1 MPPSLQ
7 PDRPDL
13 SGHPDHGG
21 HHLYPAGLRL
31 AGRRVVVVGGG
42 RVAQRRLP
50 GLIAAGAEV
59 ELISPVTTPAV
70 EGYARSGEISWHQRG
85 YLPGDL
91 DGAWYVVCACD
102 NRAVND
108 AVSLEAE
115 RLRVF
120 CVRSDDAEAATAWTP
135 AVGRH
140 GPLTVAVLGS
150 RDPKRSASVRDEIV
164 NRLRNGEI
172 VAPKDRIRRPGVT
185 LVGGGPGDPDLI
197 TVAGRRA
204 LQEADVVI
212 ADRLAPR
219 ELLAEL
225 APDVELIDA
234 AKLPRGRSA
243 SQQTINALMVERA
256 QSGHSVVRFKG
267 GDPFVFGR
275 GFEEAQA
282 CAEAGVELRVI
293 PGITSAVSV
302 PALGGIPVTHRGV
315 AHEFVV
321 VSGHVPPGDA
331 RSLVDWVALARLRG
345 TLVLLM
351 AVDNLAAITQALIAN
366 GRGPDTPAAVV
377 QDGSLT
383 SQHAVFSTVSQVATA
398 VAREGLRPPA
408 VVVIGEVVQVARDLA
423 GVREARAPAPAA
435 RT

>member
-1 MPPSLQ
+1 MGRSRLMSPSWRGWLARQ
-7 PDRPDL
+7 ATVVDPSAETSRGRSCCRP
-13 SGHPDHGG
+13 SVEGMATKE

-31 AGRRVVVVGGG
+31 SGRKVVVVGGG

-50 GLIAAGAEV
+50 SLIASGAKV
-59 ELISPVTTPAV
+59 ELVSPTTTPAV
-70 EGYARSGEISWHQRG
+70 EGHALSEEIVWHQRS
-85 YLPGDL
+85 YVDGDL
-91 DGAWYVVCACD
+91 EGAWYVVCASND
-102 NRAVND
+102 PEVNA
-108 AVSLEAE
+108 AVSREAE

-120 CVRSDDAEAATAWTP
+120 CVRSDDAGAATAWTP

-150 RDPKRSASVRDEIV
+150 RDPRRSAAVRDEIV
-164 NRLRNGEI
+164 NRMRNGEI
-172 VAPKDRIRRPGVT
+172 VAPKDRVRRPGVT
-185 LVGGGPGDPDLI
+185 LVGGGPGDLDLI

-225 APDVELIDA
+225 APDVELVDA
-234 AKLPRGRSA
+234 AKLPRGRA
-243 SQQTINALMVERA
+243 AAQQTINELMVERA
-256 QSGHSVVRFKG
+256 LAGHRVVRFKG
-267 GDPFVFGR
+267 GDPVVFGR

-315 AHEFVV
+315 AQEFAV
-321 VSGHVPPGDA
+321 VSGHVPPGDET
-331 RSLVDWVALARLRG
+331 SLVDWAALARLRG

-351 AVDNLAAITQALIAN
+351 AVENLSEITTALMAG
-366 GRGPDTPAAVV
+366 GRDPETPAAVV
-377 QDGSLT
+377 QDGS
-383 SQHAVFSTVSQVATA
+383 
-398 VAREGLRPPA
+398 
-408 VVVIGEVVQVARDLA
+408 
-423 GVREARAPAPAA
+423 
-435 RT
+435 